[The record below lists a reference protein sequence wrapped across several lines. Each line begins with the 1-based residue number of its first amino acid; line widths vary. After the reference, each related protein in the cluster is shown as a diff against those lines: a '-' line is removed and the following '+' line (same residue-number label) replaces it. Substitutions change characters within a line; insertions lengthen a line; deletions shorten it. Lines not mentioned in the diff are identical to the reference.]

1 MSLPPMINSSRLP
14 LEILVVLHQHLTIA
28 RVTAAPSE
36 LFETEIKIVIQSNIK
51 IVVVKFTSGVGAVG
65 GAGAE
70 APSALGVVCVD
81 HRAGWPQTCPSLVA
95 SRSSRWSTLSSGQ
108 CSRPAPL

>member
-1 MSLPPMINSSRLP
+1 MAGNDMSLPPMINSSRLP

-51 IVVVKFTSGVGAVG
+51 IVVVKFTNFRCAGCVVLERLVGQVLRHPVRWELCVLTTVRVGHKHAQAWSRAVQA
-65 GAGAE
+65 AGA
-70 APSALGVVCVD
+70 
-81 HRAGWPQTCPSLVA
+81 R
-95 SRSSRWSTLSSGQ
+95 
-108 CSRPAPL
+108 